1 MNTDSDRDVLIEPLE
16 VRRARRTGFFGAAR
30 TRILLCY
37 IGILAFIF
45 TIGVPIFRQFLFARV
60 DRRVQD
66 DMLEKMAVFRSS
78 LAGELIDEEV
88 GNSGVNEAW
97 IEKKDKRLKKP
108 YNSEELEDFFD
119 AFLTRQLP
127 EDEVYMI
134 AFVNGKLYKSSPRAR
149 PEILKQNS
157 DLMQTWAKLAMS
169 CILSNQSK

>member
-1 MNTDSDRDVLIEPLE
+1 
-16 VRRARRTGFFGAAR
+16 
-30 TRILLCY
+30 
-37 IGILAFIF
+37 
-45 TIGVPIFRQFLFARV
+45 
-60 DRRVQD
+60 
-66 DMLEKMAVFRSS
+66 MLEKMAVFRSS

-97 IEKKDKRLKKP
+97 IEKKDKQLKKP

-149 PEILKQNS
+149 PEILKQ
-157 DLMQTWAKLAMS
+157 A
-169 CILSNQSK
+169 LSLLQ